1 MNNPSLSR
9 EKTIQILKNGTYY
22 NPASKHYNFNSTN
35 VVCDRCRKTG
45 LDMCIGFESY
55 DLCLQCVQDVNSQL
69 KKQVPIKQP
78 EIATYMQQDQFRPLT
93 RMIQGQFATNME
105 QAQFKPQIKTNMEQ
119 AQFRPLTRMVQGQ
132 FQTYIDNSES
142 DEECKTFMIQSQ
154 FRR

>member
-22 NPASKHYNFNSTN
+22 NPASKHYNGNSTN

-45 LDMCIGFESY
+45 LDMCIGYETY
-55 DLCLQCVQDVNSQL
+55 DLCLQCIQDTNSQL
-69 KKQVPIKQP
+69 KKQVTIQQP
-78 EIATYMQQDQFRPLT
+78 EFATYMQQ
-93 RMIQGQFATNME
+93 GQFMTNME
-105 QAQFKPQIKTNMEQ
+105 QSQFKPQIRTNMEQ
-119 AQFRPLTRMVQGQ
+119 AQFRPLTRMLQSQ
-132 FQTYIDNSES
+132 FINDKYDSES